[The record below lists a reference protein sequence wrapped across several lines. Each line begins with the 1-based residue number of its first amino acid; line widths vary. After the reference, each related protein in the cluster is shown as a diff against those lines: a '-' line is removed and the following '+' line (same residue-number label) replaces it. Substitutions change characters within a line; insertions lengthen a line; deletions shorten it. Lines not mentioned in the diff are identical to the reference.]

1 MSNPELAPHGPE
13 SAEKQPKNI
22 ERAPELHDRKGEV
35 SSESKAEKE
44 HNVEKALEEAN
55 KEAISGRE
63 TTAGEQKK
71 AEPAQTRT
79 LPRTR
84 DESYK
89 TTMKH
94 VQSEMSAPARAF
106 SKFIH
111 NKAVE
116 RTSEVIGS
124 TVARPDAILS
134 GSIFAFAL
142 VLGLYLLA
150 RYNGFSLSG
159 FETIGAFV
167 LGWILGIIF
176 DFLRAM
182 ITGKR

>member
-1 MSNPELAPHGPE
+1 MNSPEHAPHGPE
-13 SAEKQPKNI
+13 SAEKQPKDI
-22 ERAPELHDRKGEV
+22 ERKPELLDRKGEIAH
-35 SSESKAEKE
+35 ESKAEKE
-44 HNVEKALEEAN
+44 QSVEKAREEAN

-63 TTAGEQKK
+63 TTTGEHKK
-71 AEPAQTRT
+71 AEPSQTRT
-79 LPRTR
+79 LPGSR

-89 TTMKH
+89 MTMKQ

-134 GSIFAFAL
+134 GSVFAFVL

-150 RYNGFSLSG
+150 RYNGFSLTG
-159 FETIGAFV
+159 FETIGAFI